1 MAEPIKF
8 TEEEKKQ
15 VVDIRNNYQTVQI
28 RFGEFALYKLKVE
41 EDYEALNNLE
51 ESLRKEYKTIQANE
65 QTLIDSLTKKYGTGT
80 LNPTT
85 GEFTPDST
93 EETTETKEKPKK

>member
-15 VVDIRNNYQTVQI
+15 VVDIRNNYQNVQI

-41 EDYEALNNLE
+41 EDYEALNVLE
-51 ESLRKEYKTIQANE
+51 DNLRKEYKSIQKSE
-65 QTLIDSLTKKYGTGT
+65 QELIDGLTKKYGTGT

-85 GEFTPDST
+85 GEFTPDAST
-93 EETTETKEKPKK
+93 EKPKK

>member
-15 VVDIRNNYQTVQI
+15 VVDIRNNYQNVQL

-41 EDYEALNNLE
+41 EDYVALEKLE
-51 ESLRKEYKTIQANE
+51 ENLRTEYKSIQKSE
-65 QTLIDSLTKKYGTGT
+65 QELIDGLTKKYGTGT
-80 LNPTT
+80 LNPGT
-85 GEFTPDST
+85 GEFTPDT
-93 EETTETKEKPKK
+93 PAEKTEKPKK